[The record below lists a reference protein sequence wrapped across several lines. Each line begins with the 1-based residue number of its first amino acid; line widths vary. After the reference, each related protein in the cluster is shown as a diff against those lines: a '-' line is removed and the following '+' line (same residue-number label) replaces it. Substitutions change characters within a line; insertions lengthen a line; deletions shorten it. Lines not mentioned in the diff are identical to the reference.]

1 MPTSSVQ
8 DHIAYDAAKL
18 VGQADSLRYVAK
30 DPPFNSEPLAS
41 YRNGPVGSNVRRHR
55 QHTTDHT
62 KMTLPYLLLG
72 GLAIWIA
79 YRVLG
84 KPRAAPPSPQPDQ
97 YGLPIK
103 ITASYDDGGYGSQPR
118 ESVDKDEWEGS
129 FWEVAQPLP
138 AKAKLRLKYTDG
150 AGRKTERTVDVRHFG
165 VIGPNTLLIGHCN
178 MRDAT
183 RTFRSDRIES
193 CIDEETGEVV
203 SDVRKYLQTK
213 YEQSPNRTKDLLLEG
228 EYDTLRVLLYVGKA
242 DGQLRAA
249 EKAVIRDT
257 CIAITKESRLIDST
271 IDDLLSNMDVP
282 TLQAFK
288 LAVGRLAQRDQA
300 AQSVV
305 MTAAEKMVATQ
316 KTVHQ
321 TEQEALEYMKKRFA
335 TGANAT

>member
-1 MPTSSVQ
+1 MSRSV
-8 DHIAYDAAKL
+8 
-18 VGQADSLRYVAK
+18 
-30 DPPFNSEPLAS
+30 
-41 YRNGPVGSNVRRHR
+41 R
-55 QHTTDHT
+55 Q
-62 KMTLPYLLLG
+62 
-72 GLAIWIA
+72 
-79 YRVLG
+79 
-84 KPRAAPPSPQPDQ
+84 
-97 YGLPIK
+97 
-103 ITASYDDGGYGSQPR
+103 
-118 ESVDKDEWEGS
+118 
-129 FWEVAQPLP
+129 
-138 AKAKLRLKYTDG
+138 
-150 AGRKTERTVDVRHFG
+150 FG

-249 EKAVIRDT
+249 EKAIIRET

-321 TEQEALEYMKKRFA
+321 TEQEALDYMKKRFD

>member
-1 MPTSSVQ
+1 
-8 DHIAYDAAKL
+8 
-18 VGQADSLRYVAK
+18 
-30 DPPFNSEPLAS
+30 
-41 YRNGPVGSNVRRHR
+41 
-55 QHTTDHT
+55 
-62 KMTLPYLLLG
+62 MTLLYLLLG

-79 YRVLG
+79 YKALA
-84 KPRAAPPSPQPDQ
+84 KPRAVPPTSLPQQ
-97 YGLPIK
+97 YEIPIK
-103 ITASYDDGGYGSQPR
+103 ITVTDDDGGYGQHPR
-118 ESVDKDEWEGS
+118 ESIEKDEWEGS

-150 AGRKTERTVDVRHFG
+150 AGRKTERTVDVRQFG
-165 VIGPNTLLIGHCN
+165 AVGANTLIIGHCN

-203 SDVRKYLQTK
+203 TDVRAYLQLK
-213 YEQSPNRTKDLLLEG
+213 YDQSPDHTKDLLLEG

-257 CIAITKESRLIDST
+257 CVAITNDSRLTDGT
-271 IDDLLSNMDVP
+271 IDDLLANMDVP

-288 LAVGRLAQRDQA
+288 LAVGRLAKRDQS
-300 AQSVV
+300 AQIVV

-316 KTVHQ
+316 KSVHQ
-321 TEQEALEYMKKRFA
+321 AEQEALDYMKKRF
-335 TGANAT
+335 TFGANAA